1 MISIWG
7 FLIQTIEVSL
17 IAIVLLILKRLFQD
31 KLSPRWQ
38 YGVWIILLFSLL
50 IPAGLLAYTLFL
62 SLRFFIEAIK
72 TIVEKMYQSS
82 YTDIYLPIQNYV
94 FFH

>member
-31 KLSPRWQ
+31 KLSPR
-38 YGVWIILLFSLL
+38 
-50 IPAGLLAYTLFL
+50 
-62 SLRFFIEAIK
+62 
-72 TIVEKMYQSS
+72 
-82 YTDIYLPIQNYV
+82 
-94 FFH
+94 